1 MANSWSWISAFLLSY
16 WASRGFARLP
26 LPLGAVPRLFAV
38 HALAGLTLFLSV
50 GLIKGYFGI
59 FAGRQAQVVLFTQ
72 ALWLAL
78 DFFVTGAR
86 HLPGPGRGGDRA
98 R

>member
-1 MANSWSWISAFLLSY
+1 MASSWSWISAFLLSY
-16 WASRGFARLP
+16 WVSRGVARLP
-26 LPLGAVPRLFAV
+26 LPLAPTPRLFV
-38 HALAGLTLFLSV
+38 IHALAGLALFF
-50 GLIKGYFGI
+50 LIGVIKAYFTP
-59 FAGRQAQVVLFTQ
+59 FAAQQAQVVLFTQ

-86 HLPGPGRGGDRA
+86 HVGGRSGDRA